1 DPRDIKNL
9 IKVLK
14 NHQVTVLTGVNT
26 LFNAL
31 IHTDEFKSVD
41 FSSWK
46 LTVSGGAVTQRA
58 VAEQWIEITKLPLIE
73 VYGLT
78 EASPGVCANPLNIK
92 TFTGMIG
99 LPIPNTDVKLCDSS
113 GKEVAVGEVGELKVK
128 GPQVMKGY
136 WDNPTETAAVLDA
149 DGFLATGDIGVMNE
163 WGFIQLIDR
172 KKDMVNVSG
181 FNVYPNE
188 IEDVVVAMD
197 GIREAACIGI
207 ADEKTGEALKL
218 FAVKSDNSITEQDVT
233 DHCRKELTAY
243 KVPKVIEFRNDL
255 PKSSVGKILRRE
267 LREECLL
274 NK

>member
-1 DPRDIKNL
+1 MRMSRTEQEAIIAL
-9 IKVLK
+9 IKREVVPAIGCTEPMAVSLCVAKAARLLGCQPEHISLHLSGNILK
-14 NHQVTVLTGVNT
+14 NAMGVG
-26 LFNAL
+26 
-31 IHTDEFKSVD
+31 I
-41 FSSWK
+41 
-46 LTVSGGAVTQRA
+46 
-58 VAEQWIEITKLPLIE
+58 
-73 VYGLT
+73 
-78 EASPGVCANPLNIK
+78 PG
-92 TFTGMIG
+92 TGMIG
-99 LPIPNTDVKLCDSS
+99 LPIPNTEVKMCDPM
-113 GKEVAVGEVGELKVK
+113 GNEVAVGEVGELKVK

-136 WDNPTETAAVLDA
+136 WDNPQETAAVFDA

-188 IEDVVVAMD
+188 VEDVVVAMD

-243 KVPKVIEFRNDL
+243 KVPKVIEFRDDL

-267 LREECLL
+267 LREESLL
-274 NK
+274 NE